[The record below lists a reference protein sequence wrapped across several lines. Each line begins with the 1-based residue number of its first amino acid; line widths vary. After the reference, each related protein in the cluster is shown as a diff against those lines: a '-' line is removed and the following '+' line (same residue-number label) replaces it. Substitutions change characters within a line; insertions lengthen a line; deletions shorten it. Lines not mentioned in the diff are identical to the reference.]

1 MNTKL
6 RQLGVA
12 LLALFVSSCAS
23 SRWYD
28 ARYLPAPLEV
38 EVASQAVPG
47 SQVRALV
54 SVLGIAKPEA
64 EAGKPKRAEVRL
76 RFENLGTTEARVAE
90 DGFALVSAN
99 LIAFGR
105 AEIAPGTDLVVPAGS
120 TRSLDVSFTA
130 PEKDADWSGLNL
142 RFTLTFDGVRVATG
156 GTFSRA
162 VYAPVEPVHWHM
174 GIGYGYH
181 W

>member
-1 MNTKL
+1 MKTKL
-6 RQLGVA
+6 RQPGVA
-12 LLALFVSSCAS
+12 LLALCAAGCAS

-54 SVLGIAKPEA
+54 SVLGIAKPDEKT
-64 EAGKPKRAEVRL
+64 GVPKHAEVRL
-76 RFENLGTTEARVAE
+76 RLENLGTAEARVAE

-99 LIAFGR
+99 LVAFG
-105 AEIAPGTDLVVPAGS
+105 AAKIAPGADLVVPAGE
-120 TRSLDVSFTA
+120 TRALDVSFAA
-130 PEKDADWSGLNL
+130 PEQDADWSGLNL

-162 VYAPVEPVHWHM
+162 VYAPVEPVHWHL
-174 GIGYGYH
+174 GIGYGYR